1 MIFVRLD
8 DRSRRDE
15 GETKMATGTTGNAN
29 KALVERMRALYETG
43 DFEAIERAA
52 LEYWTNDTV
61 EEFPQSGEIFHGR
74 AAAQAFLDASA
85 AAYGGMPRF
94 AFRELRG
101 RDDLWVIEGT
111 IDYGN
116 GVTTSLVTIAEL
128 VDGTIRRQTDY
139 FAAPFEAPEWRAPFH
154 EPAA

>member
-1 MIFVRLD
+1 MILFGLD
-8 DRSRRDE
+8 YRGRRDE
-15 GETKMATGTTGNAN
+15 RETKMATDTAGKAN
-29 KALVERMRALYETG
+29 EALVERMRALYQRG

-52 LEYWTNDTV
+52 LEYWTDDTV
-61 EEFPQSGEIFHGR
+61 EEFPQSGEVFRGR
-74 AAAQAFLDASA
+74 AAAQAFLDAST

-139 FAAPFEAPEWRAPFH
+139 FAAPFEAPEWRAPFR